1 MCSSF
6 SCRSIIHDL
15 EKDTLVWRW
24 KMEIRSTLRRV
35 TWPEKRLKEKE
46 KGGRGGMKGENGTNK
61 RKREREKAEF
71 TGCQTFPYHVRNQE
85 KPGVFVRFAYFFSF
99 FFFFNDASRKQ
110 TATTAPFQLVNRLFF
125 HDGGAEK
132 PSNDHVKRKQLPCAR
147 ASRRIMRIISRE
159 NSLISP
165 RRRERIGGWCN
176 WKRWRDPFN
185 LASIL

>member
-1 MCSSF
+1 
-6 SCRSIIHDL
+6 
-15 EKDTLVWRW
+15 
-24 KMEIRSTLRRV
+24 MEIRSTLRRV

-46 KGGRGGMKGENGTNK
+46 KGGRGGMKGENGTSK
-61 RKREREKAEF
+61 RKRERERKQDSPVAKRF
-71 TGCQTFPYHVRNQE
+71 LTTFGTKKNRASSFDLHI
-85 KPGVFVRFAYFFSF
+85 FFSF

-132 PSNDHVKRKQLPCAR
+132 PSNDYVKRKQLPCAR

-176 WKRWRDPFN
+176 WKR
-185 LASIL
+185 